1 MTALDPHVPEEL
13 QAFFAQPSERLAVR
27 PPTRPASQ
35 GAARATEYLVF
46 EVGGERCALPIEH
59 VQEICRLPTITRVP
73 RVGPG
78 VLGIMALRGAIVPVV
93 DLAVVLGLRPRPDP
107 VARASRIVLLAESHG
122 ALGLRVDGV
131 RGVERIS
138 APSVQ
143 ARPFALMLE
152 HPELTTALGH
162 STAGLLTVLDGEA
175 LLRHLDR
182 LA

>member
-1 MTALDPHVPEEL
+1 MTTLNPHVPEAL
-13 QAFFAQPSERLAVR
+13 QAFFAQPNERLAVR
-27 PPTRPASQ
+27 PPVKPVSRA
-35 GAARATEYLVF
+35 AARATEYLVF
-46 EVGGERCALPIEH
+46 EVGDERCALLIEH
-59 VQEICRLPTITRVP
+59 VQEICRLPTITQVP
-73 RVGPG
+73 RVGPS

-107 VARASRIVLLAESHG
+107 VTRASRIVVLTESHG
-122 ALGLRVDGV
+122 ALGLRVAAV

-138 APSVQ
+138 APAVQ

-162 STAGLLTVLDGEA
+162 SSVGLLTVLDGEA